1 MEVSENL
8 KNEPEAIKTSATS
21 TTWEQIAPTQMSN
34 EVLNERTFRTRSKSV
49 SHSTSTHPTAKLS
62 CTIEDD
68 ISLITTEVQSWETTL
83 EKAIK
88 AIVSIKANHV
98 RSFDTETSGDYSATG
113 FIVDAERGLILSNRH
128 VVSPAPIVA
137 QAVFTN
143 YEEVELKPIY
153 RDPIHDFGFL
163 KFDPK
168 KVKFMELVQI
178 PLSPERAKVGL
189 EIRVVGNDAGEKLSI
204 LSGTLAR
211 LDRRAPEYGVGEY
224 NDFNTFYLQAASGT
238 SGGSSGS
245 PVLDIDG
252 HAVALNSGSASR
264 AASSFYLPLDRVK
277 RALHFLQEGKNV
289 PRGTIQTEFEHM
301 PYDELRH
308 LGLDPSI
315 EEQVREEFPDETGL
329 LVVRVVLPKGLAD
342 NILVPGDIVI
352 SANKVTV
359 TDFLGLFSLIDDS
372 IGEEIR
378 LTICRNKVIEEVTV
392 RVQDLHDITPNRFV
406 EIGGGV
412 VNELSYQLAHSYSQP
427 VGGPF
432 IAASGHML
440 GGASAYRECIIVS
453 VNNKLT
459 PNLDEFINVMKT
471 LPDGARVPIRFYSL
485 SKIHKEYVTI
495 MNVDRHWHKFQVAVR
510 DDTTGLW
517 NYTEMP
523 PPPIVHSYEPIT
535 ASYQTLHASLSPA
548 GKVWPSFVLLEYR
561 LPYLVDGMLRKQFYG
576 VGVIFSTDPPLIV
589 CDRDTIPI
597 GIGDIFIT
605 FGNSVIIPGKILYL
619 HPIYNYAVLTYDP
632 KLLGDTPVRAIEFS
646 NKELDQG
653 DEVYLISVAGDSSPV
668 MKKTYVNHIGDV
680 DTREC
685 NPPRWRAMNVEGI
698 TVDDAIG
705 TQGGV
710 LCESNGRVQA
720 IWLKYSSQND
730 SENDYIFYCGLPI
743 AIVLTTIEMIKVG
756 KYPQL
761 RGLNVEFW
769 TRRIATARAYGLSA
783 EWIKRIESAKN
794 SKHTML
800 YVLNIL
806 DFTSPAGKL
815 LKVGD
820 IVLMMNGRLV
830 TRMADLPRA
839 YHQSEEVDMLILRD
853 GKEIN
858 LKVATTPY
866 PKKETKRIVCWAGAL
881 IQMPYKAVLE
891 QVRKPPTGVY
901 VSCTLYGSPAS
912 ITFHPGIWIVEVQG
926 RKVHDLDSFLDA
938 VHLHEKEQ
946 KENEDS
952 DGYVRIK
959 TIDRRDVTHVVA
971 MKLVPHYWDTWELLE
986 DDSTQTGWRVKYE
999 TKS

>member
-1 MEVSENL
+1 MY
-8 KNEPEAIKTSATS
+8 
-21 TTWEQIAPTQMSN
+21 
-34 EVLNERTFRTRSKSV
+34 RTRSKSV
-49 SHSTSTHPTAKLS
+49 SHSTSTHQTVQLS
-62 CTIEDD
+62 CTNEEE
-68 ISLITTEVQSWETTL
+68 ISHEIVNTEVQSWETTL

-168 KVKFMELVQI
+168 KIKFMDLVQI

-277 RALHFLQEGKNV
+277 RALQFLREGKNV

-308 LGLDPSI
+308 LGLDTSI
-315 EEQVREEFPDETGL
+315 EEKVREEFPDETGL
-329 LVVRVVLPKGLAD
+329 LVVRVVLPKGPAD
-342 NILVPGDIVI
+342 KILIPGDIVI
-352 SANKVTV
+352 SANKETV
-359 TDFLGLFSLIDDS
+359 TDFLGLFSLIDNS
-372 IGEEIR
+372 IGKDICF
-378 LTICRNKVIEEVTV
+378 TVCRNKIIEEVTV
-392 RVQDLHDITPNRFV
+392 HVQDLHGITPNRFV

-523 PPPIVHSYEPIT
+523 PPPVVHSYEPIT
-535 ASYQTLHASLSPA
+535 ASYQTLHSSLGPA

-576 VGVIFSTDPPLIV
+576 VGIIFSTDPPLIV

-605 FGNSVIIPGKILYL
+605 FGNSVIIPGKMLYL

-632 KLLGDTPVRAIEFS
+632 KLLGDTPVHAIEFS
-646 NKELDQG
+646 DKVLDQG
-653 DEVYLISVAGDSSPV
+653 DEVYLVSVAGDSSPV

-710 LCESNGRVQA
+710 LCESNGKIHA
-720 IWLKYSSQND
+720 LWLKYSSQND
-730 SENDYIFYCGLPI
+730 SENDYIFFCGLPI
-743 AIVLTTIEMIKVG
+743 SIVLPTIEMIKVR

-769 TRRIATARAYGLSA
+769 TRRIATARAYGLST
-783 EWIKRIESAKN
+783 EWIKKIESAPN
-794 SKHTML
+794 SKHSML

-830 TRMADLPRA
+830 TRMADLPAA

-866 PKKETKRIVCWAGAL
+866 PRKETKRIICWAGAL
-881 IQMPYKAVLE
+881 IQMAYKAVLE

-926 RKVHDLDSFLDA
+926 KKVHDLDSFLNA
-938 VHLHEKEQ
+938 VHSHEKEQ

-952 DGYVRIK
+952 DGYIRIK

-971 MKLVPHYWDTWELLE
+971 MKLVPHYWDTWELVE
-986 DDSTQTGWRVKYE
+986 DDSTQTGWKVNYKP
-999 TKS
+999 KSSVSHE

>member
-8 KNEPEAIKTSATS
+8 KNEPEAIKTSTS
-21 TTWEQIAPTQMSN
+21 STWDQLAPTQMSN
-34 EVLNERTFRTRSKSV
+34 ELLNERTFRTRSKSV
-49 SHSTSTHPTAKLS
+49 SHSTSTHQTAKLS
-62 CTIEDD
+62 SIDDD
-68 ISLITTEVQSWETTL
+68 ITAEVQSWETTL

-98 RSFDTETSGDYSATG
+98 RSFDTETSGKHLTSLFIAYSRLNDLMTCGDYSATG
-113 FIVDAERGLILSNRH
+113 FIVDAER
-128 VVSPAPIVA
+128 VSPAPIVA

-178 PLSPERAKVGL
+178 PLSPEKAKVGL
-189 EIRVVGNDAGEKLSI
+189 EIRVV
-204 LSGTLAR
+204 
-211 LDRRAPEYGVGEY
+211 EYGVGEY

-252 HAVALNSGSASR
+252 NAVALNSGSASR

-277 RALHFLQEGKNV
+277 RALQFLQEGNNV

-329 LVVRVVLPKGLAD
+329 LVVRVVLPKGPAD
-342 NILVPGDIVI
+342 NTLIPGDIVI

-372 IGEEIR
+372 IGEDIC
-378 LTICRNKVIEEVTV
+378 LNICRNKVIEEVTV

-453 VNNKLT
+453 VNNQLT

-517 NYTEMP
+517 SYTEMP
-523 PPPIVHSYEPIT
+523 PPPVIHSYEPIT
-535 ASYQTLHASLSPA
+535 ASYQTLHASL
-548 GKVWPSFVLLEYR
+548 R
-561 LPYLVDGMLRKQFYG
+561 
-576 VGVIFSTDPPLIV
+576 
-589 CDRDTIPI
+589 
-597 GIGDIFIT
+597 IGDIFIT

-619 HPIYNYAVLTYDP
+619 HPTYNYAVLTYDP
-632 KLLGDTPVRAIEFS
+632 KLLGGTPVRAIEFS
-646 NKELDQG
+646 DKELDQG

-743 AIVLTTIEMIKVG
+743 SIVLPTIEMIKIG
-756 KYPQL
+756 QYPQL

-769 TRRIATARAYGLSA
+769 TRRIATARAYGLSV
-783 EWIKRIESAKN
+783 EWIKRIESAAN
-794 SKHTML
+794 SKYTML

-820 IVLMMNGRLV
+820 IVLMMNDRLV

-839 YHQSEEVDMLILRD
+839 YHQSEEVDM
-853 GKEIN
+853 
-858 LKVATTPY
+858 
-866 PKKETKRIVCWAGAL
+866 
-881 IQMPYKAVLE
+881 AVLE

-971 MKLVPHYWDTWELLE
+971 MKLVPHYWDTWELVE
-986 DDSTQTGWRVKYE
+986 DDSTQT
-999 TKS
+999 